1 MADVSGRY
9 SIGKRENQEDAFE
22 IVAQSEVDPA
32 SDLLIIVSDGMGGH
46 VGGEIASN
54 LGVAA
59 FKNHFISGSEH
70 PRVRD
75 RLLSSMHSANK
86 AIADRILNDPAV
98 KGMGCTLIGAI
109 KHEDKLSW
117 ASVGDS
123 HIYLLRDKTLR
134 KLNADHSVYGE
145 LSELVAA
152 GKITQKE
159 ADNHPKKNALRSAIV
174 GGELSLIDLDAA
186 QLKHGDVVIVATD
199 GLDTVSPK
207 KIESLLA
214 GLAKK
219 DAETITSAL
228 LGAVA
233 DVGYKNQDN
242 TTVVAYRHRETGRS
256 ALSPDSKWGV
266 PVGSKLP
273 NPANISKI
281 AYLIAGLCG
290 LAALAVL
297 IGVLAFRP
305 SAEAPAAVNDTPAQA
320 EPPVVD
326 TRRETDIGV
335 DGTPVD
341 TDGRQ
346 IGGDE
351 ATVAPIGEPENP
363 PSEIEDDPVSD
374 QEADLPV
381 RPTARPRS
389 FDPLPA
395 DGQDPAIDNPAGFP
409 ARPLE

>member
-1 MADVSGRY
+1 MADVSGRC

-22 IVAQSEVDPA
+22 IVTQSEVDPA

-59 FKNHFISGSEH
+59 FKNHFISGSEQ
-70 PRVRD
+70 PKVRD

-86 AIADRILNDPAV
+86 AIADRIATDPAV

-123 HIYLLRDKTLR
+123 HIYLLRDKALR

-145 LSELVAA
+145 LTALVTE
-152 GKITQKE
+152 GKITQQE
-159 ADNHPKKNALRSAIV
+159 ADSHPKKNALRSAIV

-199 GLDTVSPK
+199 GLDTVSPN

-219 DAETITSAL
+219 DAETISSEL
-228 LGAVA
+228 LNAVA

-242 TTVVAYRHRETGRS
+242 TTIVAYRHRETGRS
-256 ALSPDSKWGV
+256 ALSPDRKWGV
-266 PVGSKLP
+266 PVGSKDS
-273 NPANISKI
+273 NTTNVTKI

-305 SAEAPAAVNDTPAQA
+305 NAETPSAVIDTPSQI
-320 EPPVVD
+320 ETPVAD
-326 TRRETDIGV
+326 TRRETDIGA
-335 DGTPVD
+335 DGGPLG

-346 IGGDE
+346 IGDDG
-351 ATVAPIGEPENP
+351 ATVAPIGEPVDP
-363 PSEIEDDPVSD
+363 PSEIEDDLVAD
-374 QEADLPV
+374 QEAETPIG
-381 RPTARPRS
+381 PSAGPRS
-389 FDPLPA
+389 LDPSHA
-395 DGQDPAIDNPAGFP
+395 DGQDPTIENPAGFP
-409 ARPLE
+409 AQPLE